1 MALDWW
7 TLALQVFNFLVLVWL
22 LQRFLYRPARRVIE
36 ERRAR
41 EEAAL
46 TEARR
51 LQEEAAAKEAEL
63 EARAKALEAER
74 AKLREA
80 MRGEIESERE
90 RIMDEARRE
99 AAELLA
105 GTRKTL
111 EEERRRLL
119 EGLKAEIAALATDLA
134 RRILEE
140 LRGPLLD
147 EVFFARLERH
157 LLDMAEAERR
167 ELLGAA
173 EGEAARLR
181 VVTAT
186 PAGEKRRRDWRN
198 RLERIFGAAL
208 TLDFAEEPALVAGV
222 ELDFAATR
230 LSFSLS
236 GLLDRARGELV
247 ADVEAGS

>member
-36 ERRAR
+36 ARRAR

-46 TEARR
+46 AEARR
-51 LQEEAAAKEAEL
+51 LQQEAAAKQAEL

-74 AKLREA
+74 TTLREA
-80 MRGEIESERE
+80 MRQEIEGERQ
-90 RIMDEARRE
+90 RILEEARRE

-105 GTRKTL
+105 GARRSL

-119 EGLKAEIAALATDLA
+119 EGVKAEIAGLATDLA

-140 LRGPLLD
+140 LRGPPLD

-157 LLDMAEAERR
+157 LLDMAETERQ
-167 ELLGAA
+167 ELLDAG
-173 EGEAARLR
+173 EGEPARVR
-181 VVTAT
+181 VVTAA
-186 PAGEKRRRDWRN
+186 PVGEKRRRDWRH
-198 RLERIFGAAL
+198 RLERAFGAGLA
-208 TLDFAEEPALVAGV
+208 LDFAEEPALVAGL
-222 ELDFAATR
+222 ELDFGATR
-230 LSFSLS
+230 LRFSLA
-236 GLLDRARGELV
+236 GLLDRARRDLM
-247 ADVEAGS
+247 ADVETGS